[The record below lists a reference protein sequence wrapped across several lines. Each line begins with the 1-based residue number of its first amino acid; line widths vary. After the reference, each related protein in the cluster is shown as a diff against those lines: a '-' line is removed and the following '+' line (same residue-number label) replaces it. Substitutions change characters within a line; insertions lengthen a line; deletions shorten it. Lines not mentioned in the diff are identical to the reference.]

1 MQEDFSTA
9 DGVVIAYDLV
19 GSGPPLY
26 VCHGG
31 PFQTVELV
39 KRDFAPLSDRHSLV
53 FADYRGSGRSGS
65 APAATYNFAT
75 MADDLDQLRQH
86 LGHNR
91 IDLLAHSMGVWV
103 VLAFA
108 IQHPESLNRLVL
120 LGGTPLAPTRMQ
132 LQMMKALGPRRV
144 ARLSALHANYVVRW
158 SWRPSTTGATDALM
172 HMSRIAQEGRP
183 KDRTAIAHRPIAQDN
198 VNAEILVKETMTVDY
213 VQQLPSIDAPTL
225 VIFGTRDAMAVA
237 GARYFE
243 RLPGARFRTLEGVGH
258 EVLIEEPEEVTDEI
272 LRFLNEPEGATY
284 SQGAP

>member
-1 MQEDFSTA
+1 MQQDFSAA
-9 DGVVIAYDLV
+9 DGVMIAYDLL

-39 KRDFAPLSDRHSLV
+39 KRDFAPLYDRRSLA

-65 APAATYNFAT
+65 APDATYNFAT
-75 MADDLDQLRQH
+75 MANDLDQLRQH

-103 VLAFA
+103 ALAFA
-108 IQHPESLNRLVL
+108 IQHPESLHRLVL
-120 LGGTPLAPTRMQ
+120 LGGTPLAPARMQ
-132 LQMMKALGPRRV
+132 LQMMKALGAPRV
-144 ARLSALHANYVVRW
+144 ARLTALHASYVVRW

-183 KDRTAIAHRPIAQDN
+183 EHRDAIAHRPITQDN
-198 VNAEILVKETMTVDY
+198 ANAETLLKEAMAVDH
-213 VQQLPSIDAPTL
+213 VSQLPSIRAPTL
-225 VIFGTRDAMAVA
+225 VILGTRDAMAVA

-243 RLPGARFRTLEGVGH
+243 RLPRARLRALKGVGH

-272 LRFLNEPEGATY
+272 LRFLDVPG
-284 SQGAP
+284 

>member
-1 MQEDFSTA
+1 MQQDFSTA
-9 DGVVIAYDLV
+9 NGVMVAYDLV

-39 KRDFAPLSDRHSLV
+39 KRDFAPLGVRRSLV

-75 MADDLDQLRQH
+75 MADDLNQLRQH

-103 VLAFA
+103 ALAFA
-108 IQHPESLNRLVL
+108 IQHPESLNRLAL

-132 LQMMKALGPRRV
+132 LQMMKALGAPRV
-144 ARLSALHANYVVRW
+144 ARLTALHTNSVVRW
-158 SWRPSTTGATDALM
+158 SWRPSTTGARDALM

-183 KDRTAIAHRPIAQDN
+183 QHREAIARRPIAQDN
-198 VNAEILVKETMTVDY
+198 ANAEILVKEAMTVDY
-213 VQQLPSIDAPTL
+213 VPQLPSIDVPAL

-243 RLPGARFRTLEGVGH
+243 RLPGARFRSLEGVGH
-258 EVLIEEPEEVTDEI
+258 EVLIEESAEVTDEI
-272 LRFLNEPEGATY
+272 LRYLDTPEGTTY
-284 SQGAP
+284 SRGAP

>member
-1 MQEDFSTA
+1 MQQDFWTA
-9 DGVVIAYDLV
+9 DGVVVAYDIL

-39 KRDFAPLSDRHSLV
+39 KRDFAPLSDRRSLV
-53 FADYRGSGRSGS
+53 VADYRGSGRSGS

-91 IDLLAHSMGVWV
+91 IDLMAHSMGVWV
-103 VLAFA
+103 ALAFA

-120 LGGTPLAPTRMQ
+120 LGGTPLAPTRMPA
-132 LQMMKALGPRRV
+132 QMMKALGVRRV
-144 ARLSALHANYVVRW
+144 ARLTALHANYVVRW
-158 SWRPSTTGATDALM
+158 SWRPSSTGATNALL

-183 KDRTAIAHRPIAQDN
+183 EHREAISHRPIAQDN
-198 VNAEILVKETMTVDY
+198 ANGEILVKEAMTADY
-213 VQQLPSIDAPTL
+213 VPQLPSIRAPAL
-225 VIFGTRDAMAVA
+225 VVFGTRDAMAVA

-243 RLPGARFRTLEGVGH
+243 RLPGARFRRFEGVGH
-258 EVLIEEPEEVTDEI
+258 EVLIEEPAEVTDEI
-272 LRFLNEPEGATY
+272 LRFLD
-284 SQGAP
+284 AP

>member
-1 MQEDFSTA
+1 M
-9 DGVVIAYDLV
+9 VAYDLL

-39 KRDFAPLSDRHSLV
+39 KRDFAPLRDRRSLV

-75 MADDLDQLRQH
+75 MADDLDQLRRH
-86 LGHNR
+86 LGHDR

-120 LGGTPLAPTRMQ
+120 LGGTPLAPTRMPI
-132 LQMMKALGPRRV
+132 QMMKALGARRV
-144 ARLSALHANYVVRW
+144 ARLTALQANYVVRW
-158 SWRPSTTGATDALM
+158 SWRPSTIGATDALM

-183 KDRTAIAHRPIAQDN
+183 EHREAISHRPIAQDN
-198 VNAEILVKETMTVDY
+198 ANAEVLVKETMTVDY
-213 VQQLPSIDAPTL
+213 VPQLPSIDAPAL

-243 RLPGARFRTLEGVGH
+243 RLPGARFRTLKGVGH
-258 EVLIEEPEEVTDEI
+258 EVLIEEPAEVTDVI
-272 LRFLNEPEGATY
+272 LRFLDAPEGTTY
-284 SQGAP
+284 SRGAP